1 MSLAG
6 CRSSTLIVGDLLVY
20 TGQCKLISIHAMN
33 SHASDATTIVVYDN
47 VAGSG
52 DIVAKMVLGAGLSLE
67 YDMHGVICKT
77 GLYVDVTAGTPE
89 LTLEFS

>member
-1 MSLAG
+1 MSLGG
-6 CRSSTLIVGDLLVY
+6 CRSSGLILADKLVY
-20 TGQCKLISIHAMN
+20 TGQCKLVSIHAMN

-52 DIVAKMVLGAGLSLE
+52 DIVAKILLSAGLSLE
-67 YDMHGVICKT
+67 YDMHGVICGT

>member
-6 CRSSTLIVGDLLVY
+6 CRSSGLITADTLVY
-20 TGQCKLISIHAMN
+20 TGQCKLVSIHALN
-33 SHASDATTIVVYDN
+33 SHGSTATTIVVYDN
-47 VAGSG
+47 IAGSG
-52 DIVAKMVLGAGLSLE
+52 TIVAKILLGAGLSLE
-67 YDMHGVICKT
+67 YDMHGIICGT